1 VIDQFRAWLGGG
13 VAPEATLDDNIRS
26 VAMVFAAIA
35 ASRTDQTVE
44 RRRDGRGGATGGDA
58 VLAKG

>member
-1 VIDQFRAWLGGG
+1 

-26 VAMVFAAIA
+26 VAMVFAVIA

-44 RRRDGRGGATGGDA
+44 RRRDGRGGAMGGDA